1 MKFLLAS
8 LALLPVIASHMFLQL
23 PPFSASSSSTGRHM
37 PLGLRQYSH
46 QGSGSSMKGLRQQQ
60 LQQQQPEEEPVLIGD
75 SQYSQSEEQS
85 STQQRLRQKGHHQLQ
100 GPQDSRSSD
109 GQDLGGD
116 WNAVYQSSLEPRV
129 EAMPESKRSADY
141 ELAVR
146 IPEGFDEAMGR
157 QGGGSSSSPLLS
169 YLLPSLQNTL
179 SSRPLSSYPS
189 RFFNGLSHQRRSSA
203 PMASSQHRYGG
214 SLPEGAKKTPAKRYL
229 GIELPDYIASNY
241 GADKTSNTKLHNL
254 KQRMRSVGK

>member
-1 MKFLLAS
+1 MKFLLAT

-23 PPFSASSSSTGRHM
+23 PPLSASSSSTGRHM

-46 QGSGSSMKGLRQQQ
+46 QGPGSSMKGLRQQP
-60 LQQQQPEEEPVLIGD
+60 QPEEEPTLIGD

-85 STQQRLRQKGHHQLQ
+85 STQQRLRQKGRQLQ
-100 GPQDSRSSD
+100 APQDSRSSD

-129 EAMPESKRSADY
+129 EALPESKRSADY

-146 IPEGFDEAMGR
+146 IPEGFDDAMGR
-157 QGGGSSSSPLLS
+157 QEGGSSSPLLN

-179 SSRPLSSYPS
+179 SSRSLSSYPS

-203 PMASSQHRYGG
+203 PMASSQRRYGG